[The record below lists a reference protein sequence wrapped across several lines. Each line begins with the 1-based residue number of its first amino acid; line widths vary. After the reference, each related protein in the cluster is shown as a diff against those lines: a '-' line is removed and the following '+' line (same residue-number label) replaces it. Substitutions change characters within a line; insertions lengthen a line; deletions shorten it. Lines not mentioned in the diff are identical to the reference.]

1 VTLVAV
7 VALLLLPL
15 LPAATAAFARACA
28 GKPLNGTSAGQQPN
42 LPFNSG
48 PDA

>member
-15 LPAATAAFARACA
+15 LLPAAFARACA